1 MRLFI
6 LVAVGCA
13 LACGPGTPG
22 GSDGAG
28 GTSGV
33 MESGEAATGAG
44 SSSSGDDPTTAGGS
58 TGAAEDPLA
67 EHMPCPNGDEC
78 STCVQSEGASICGPE
93 CYEYGPGF
101 ARCQESA
108 FKDQMACPWGVDD
121 KAGVCLILCGDA
133 SHCPDPGM
141 VCVACPEHYKM
152 ACDAFWM
159 VAETGPNICAWPA
172 G

>member
-1 MRLFI
+1 MS
-6 LVAVGCA
+6 VGCA
-13 LACGPGTPG
+13 LACGPGGPN
-22 GSDGAG
+22 GSDSAG
-28 GTSGV
+28 GTSGEN
-33 MESGEAATGAG
+33 ESGEAATGAG
-44 SSSSGDDPTTAGGS
+44 SSGVDGPTTGGTTAVGS
-58 TGAAEDPLA
+58 TGPAEDPLA

-108 FKDQMACPWGVDD
+108 FRDQMACPWGVDD
-121 KAGVCLILCGDA
+121 KPGVCLILCGDA

-141 VCVACPEHYKM
+141 VCVACPEHYKQ

-172 G
+172 E